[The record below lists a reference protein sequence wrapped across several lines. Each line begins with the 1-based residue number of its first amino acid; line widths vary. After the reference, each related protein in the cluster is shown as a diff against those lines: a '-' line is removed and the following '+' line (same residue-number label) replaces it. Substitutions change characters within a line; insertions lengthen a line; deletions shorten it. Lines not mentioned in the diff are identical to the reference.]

1 MVDSFTHFIKGKLID
16 NKKADT
22 IISALMDS
30 WCMSVGFPTT
40 GFFADNRGEFAN
52 IKHEKI
58 TSKLGLMVRFGP
70 TYSPWSNGLN
80 EKKTSSVDV
89 TMEKMIEDMKMLLT
103 DALVKAPAWT
113 HNTSVNKLG
122 FLPLQIVLGKAVIL
136 SGLMTRNEAS
146 KSMTD
151 SEAVKRTMETLMKT
165 ISEF

>member
-1 MVDSFTHFIKGKLID
+1 
-16 NKKADT
+16 
-22 IISALMDS
+22 
-30 WCMSVGFPTT
+30 
-40 GFFADNRGEFAN
+40 
-52 IKHEKI
+52 
-58 TSKLGLMVRFGP
+58 MVRFGP